1 MIGCA
6 LSAGQPRANSERLN
20 SKDRLMIENL
30 STKQMEGILEAL
42 PFDISFVDE
51 DDTVKYWNKHNKRMF
66 NRSIKAL
73 GKAVQ
78 DCHPPG
84 SVNSVN
90 QVLTDLK
97 NGEREVVNFRT
108 ELNGRDIYIR
118 YFPVRDTDGKY
129 IGTLEVEQDI
139 TDM

>member
-1 MIGCA
+1 
-6 LSAGQPRANSERLN
+6 
-20 SKDRLMIENL
+20 
-30 STKQMEGILEAL
+30 MEGILEAL

-51 DDTVKYWNKHNKRMF
+51 NDTVKYWNKHNKRMF
-66 NRSIKAL
+66 KRSIEAL
-73 GKAVQ
+73 GKTVQ
-78 DCHPPG
+78 DCHPPE

-90 QVLTDLK
+90 QVLTDLR
-97 NGEREVVNFRT
+97 NGEREVANFRT